1 MATFKELLVRL
12 GALRVVEPVTD
23 HAYSVA
29 LHRRWL
35 EQTGDNPHGRPWHV
49 SFHASS
55 FPGDTKQACPRMAIY
70 GLMDIPTGGPI
81 ERWLDGVADVGKAVE
96 LGIVRANRDAGFL
109 CRSNQP
115 GRSSDP
121 DSKQPQMGFIDKEHW
136 LTGSVDMPLLP
147 FNYDSPHIVEIK
159 SKHESKIELMQYGE
173 RSFDEKHRRQ
183 LLCSLGLAH
192 ENPDAFKHPTEDR
205 ILPPAVDGSIF
216 YQARDTDW
224 PGPPQ
229 TFEFY
234 FEYDAAFMEQGR
246 AHLKSWKDSFMAGEL
261 PTKVARKN
269 TRSHPNGPGWRWS
282 EGACK
287 YCPLKK
293 TCRSDYDNGVN
304 KIADSAAIA
313 VAKFSRPGYDPA
325 LKRAAVF
332 DMWET
337 EDPLA
342 S

>member
-23 HAYSVA
+23 LAYSVA
-29 LHRRWL
+29 LEKRWL
-35 EQTGDNPHGRPWHV
+35 SQAGDNPHGRPWHV

-55 FPGDTKQACPRMAIY
+55 FPGDSTQACPRFAMY

-173 RSFDEKHRRQ
+173 RSFDAKHRNQ

-205 ILPPAVDGSIF
+205 ILAPAVDGSIY

-234 FEYDAAFMEQGR
+234 FQYDPGFMEQGR
-246 AHLKSWKDSFMAGEL
+246 AHLKEWRRAFIEGEL
-261 PTKVARKN
+261 PTKIPRKN
-269 TRSHPNGPGWRWS
+269 TRSHPNGWRWS

-293 TCRSDYDNGVN
+293 TCKQDYENGVN
-304 KIADSAAIA
+304 KIADSSAIA

-325 LKRAAVF
+325 QKRAAVF
-332 DMWET
+332 DMWDEQ
-337 EDPLA
+337 DPLA